1 MRMIEAT
8 PNGSHR
14 VNQGKAGVRVGIID
28 TGIDGTLVAG
38 LAAGAI
44 NGLGI
49 AGVAP
54 KVTLVSTRAG
64 QDSGFFFLQPT
75 IDALTYAG
83 SAGIDVVNLTHP
95 AGPRLHARQRGPAG
109 RRLPAGHRQA
119 PHGRQLLHH
128 RPDRV
133 QRRGLGVCARSQ
145 RPQGVLLQLGRRADR
160 RLAPGG
166 DSREGF
172 GTTRF
177 NIPENRVLSALPKNV
192 ADAKGLLNP
201 DGTPKTPLVLRDCEG
216 TCAYYQYLQGTSM
229 ASPHAVGVA
238 ALVVSKSG
246 HKDRHHAGLT
256 LDPRTTE
263 RILRGTATQ
272 TPCPVPPLFDYPET
286 NSVDALCEGT
296 IEHNGFD
303 GDGIVNALAA
313 SIR

>member
-1 MRMIEAT
+1 MSPA
-8 PNGSHR
+8 S
-14 VNQGKAGVRVGIID
+14 A
-28 TGIDGTLVAG
+28 
-38 LAAGAI
+38 AI

-54 KVTLVSTRAG
+54 KVTLVSIRAG

-83 SAGIDVVNLTHP
+83 SAGIDVVNLSHP
-95 AGPRLHARQRGPAG
+95 AGPRLRARQRGPAG
-109 RRLPAGHRQA
+109 RGARQRGHRPRQPDRRRHQPRLPAGHRQA

-133 QRRGLGVCARSQ
+133 QRRGLGLGARSQ

-160 RLAPGG
+160 GLAPGG

-216 TCAYYQYLQGTSM
+216 TTCAYYQYLQGTSM

-246 HKDRHHAGLT
+246 HNDRHHAGLT